1 MIWLA
6 PNITLQIVGRVLQG
20 LASAVVWVTGLAM
33 LADTVGQEE
42 IGQYVGYLGI
52 AQMVGTLVSPAIEH
66 SIGNH

>member
-1 MIWLA
+1 M
-6 PNITLQIVGRVLQG
+6 
-20 LASAVVWVTGLAM
+20 VWVTGLAM